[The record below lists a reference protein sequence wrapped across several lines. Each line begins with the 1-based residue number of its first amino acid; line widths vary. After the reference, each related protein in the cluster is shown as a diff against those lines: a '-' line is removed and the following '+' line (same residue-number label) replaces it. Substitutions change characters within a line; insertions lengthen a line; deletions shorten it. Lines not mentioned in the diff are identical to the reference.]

1 MKIFI
6 YKTIIIIFSVFLL
19 VEFTIGKRLDS
30 YNEKLEN
37 LSSKQEREKIIEK
50 VKDEIAKAN
59 KKENILTES
68 EQKLLSTFIN
78 KIRNELDLNNKTEE
92 L

>member
-68 EQKLLSTFIN
+68 EQKLFSTFIN
-78 KIRNELDLNNKTEE
+78 KIRNELDLNNKTE
-92 L
+92 

>member
-78 KIRNELDLNNKTEE
+78 KIRNELDLNNKTE
-92 L
+92 

>member
-6 YKTIIIIFSVFLL
+6 YKRIIIIFSVFLL

-78 KIRNELDLNNKTEE
+78 KIRNELDLNNKTE
-92 L
+92 

>member
-19 VEFTIGKRLDS
+19 VEFTIGIRLDS

-78 KIRNELDLNNKTEE
+78 KIRNELDLNNKTE
-92 L
+92 

>member
-59 KKENILTES
+59 EKENILTES

-78 KIRNELDLNNKTEE
+78 KIRNELNLSDKTE
-92 L
+92 